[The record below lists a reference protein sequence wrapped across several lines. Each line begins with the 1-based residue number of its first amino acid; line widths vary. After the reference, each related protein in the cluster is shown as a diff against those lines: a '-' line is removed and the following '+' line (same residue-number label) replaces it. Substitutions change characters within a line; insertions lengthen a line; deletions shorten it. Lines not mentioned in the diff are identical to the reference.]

1 MRRVASLS
9 SRISPRPAPRLAGV
23 TPYAPSRPD
32 PGVDLRLD
40 GNEGEAPAADVL
52 AALAVLPPER
62 VRRYPDARS
71 LERLWAGILSVP
83 PDELLVTAGADEAL
97 DRVMRAFVP
106 NGGEV
111 ILPVPTFEMLPR
123 YARLAGGALIE
134 VEWPGG
140 KLPTEVVCSRVSAAT
155 AVIAVVSPNN
165 PTGAVATAADLTR
178 LAREAPHA
186 ILLVDLA
193 YGEFASVDLFPTA
206 AALPNAVATRTLS
219 KAWGLAG
226 VRIGCAVAVPE
237 IISALRAAAGP
248 YTVAGPSIAL
258 AEAAL
263 VADGRMRA
271 FVAGVRR
278 RRTALDRRLLAL
290 GAEPLPSEANFVLA
304 RFANSGA
311 IAGGLAGRGIA
322 VRSFSSDPRLASW
335 LRFTVPICD
344 ADLERLFAALAAVA
358 AQTSFAGKGEAAAEP
373 DLIPDRRRLRRV
385 ASGLQR
391 LAAAPKG

>member
-1 MRRVASLS
+1 M
-9 SRISPRPAPRLAGV
+9 
-23 TPYAPSRPD
+23 
-32 PGVDLRLD
+32 DLRLD

-62 VRRYPDARS
+62 VRRYPDARP
-71 LERLWAGILSVP
+71 LERLWAGMLSVS
-83 PDELLVTAGADEAL
+83 PDHLLVTAGADEAL

-123 YARLAGGALIE
+123 YARLAGGTVTE

-140 KLPTEVVCSRVSAAT
+140 KFPTEVVCSRVSAAT

-165 PTGAVATAADLTR
+165 PTGAVATAADLR
-178 LAREAPHA
+178 YLARAAPHA

-193 YGEFASVDLFPTA
+193 YGEFASVDLFATA

-226 VRIGCAVAVPE
+226 VRIGCAVAAPE
-237 IISALRAAAGP
+237 ITSALRTAAGP
-248 YTVAGPSIAL
+248 YTVAGLSIAL

-263 VADGRMRA
+263 VAGGRMPA

-278 RRTALDRRLLAL
+278 RRAALRLQLLAL

-304 RFANSGA
+304 RFVDAGA
-311 IAGGLAGRGIA
+311 VARGLAGRGIA
-322 VRSFSSDPRLASW
+322 VRSFPGDPRLASW

-344 ADLERLFAALAAVA
+344 ADLERLFASLAAVA
-358 AQTSFAGKGEAAAEP
+358 ARTSFAGNGEAAAGSDP
-373 DLIPDRRRLRRV
+373 MPGRRPPRRA

-391 LAAAPKG
+391 PSAGPKG

>member
-1 MRRVASLS
+1 MRRAASLS
-9 SRISPRPAPRLAGV
+9 LRTSPRPAPRLEGV

-52 AALAVLPPER
+52 AALAILSPER

-71 LERLWAGILSVP
+71 LEHLWAEILSVA
-83 PDELLVTAGADEAL
+83 PDHLLVTAGADEAL

-123 YARLAGGALIE
+123 WARLAGGTITE

-140 KLPTEVVCSRVSAAT
+140 KFPTALVCSRVSAAT

-165 PTGAVATAADLTR
+165 PTGAVATPADLTR
-178 LAREAPHA
+178 LACAAPHA

-193 YGEFASVDLFPTA
+193 YGEFASVDLFATA

-237 IISALRAAAGP
+237 ITSALRAAAGP
-248 YTVAGPSIAL
+248 YTVASPSIAL

-263 VADGRMRA
+263 GAGGRMRA
-271 FVAGVRR
+271 FVAGVRQR
-278 RRTALDRRLLAL
+278 RAALDRRLRAL

-304 RFANSGA
+304 RFVDAGA
-311 IAGGLAGRGIA
+311 VARGLAGRGIA
-322 VRSFSSDPRLASW
+322 VRHFSGDPRLASW

-344 ADLERLFAALAAVA
+344 ADLERLFAALADVA
-358 AQTSFAGKGEAAAEP
+358 AQTPFAGNGKAAARSDP
-373 DLIPDRRRLRRV
+373 MPDRRQPRRA
-385 ASGLQR
+385 ASGLSR
-391 LAAAPKG
+391 PSAVPKG